1 MASKQPYVGYYILGE
16 FDELQFSDCQRNG
29 SKLKEGNLE
38 ITNHSIKKDA
48 VFLYCR
54 GELSD
59 DDIKELG
66 KTLIKEYDYSNRYGS
81 FYFYYYMPHGSKNL
95 KMKVK
100 IDCPIKKLGFAFK

>member
-1 MASKQPYVGYYILGE
+1 MTNKAPYIGYYILGDFTE
-16 FDELQFSDCQRNG
+16 PFR
-29 SKLKEGNLE
+29 KLREGNLE
-38 ITNHSIKKDA
+38 ITNHSIKKGN
-48 VFLYCR
+48 VFMYCR

-66 KTLIKEYDYSNRYGS
+66 KTIVKEYDYSNTYGG

-100 IDCPIKKLGFAFK
+100 IDCPIKKIGFAFK